1 MTLNVTIYPG
11 ETTKLSEGHKFAARL
26 QDVHKRLATF
36 PTIYECSNEFINVK
50 FKRLRN
56 VKDVDI
62 RNLRTRSK
70 YSFVFVT
77 LFDFERLRVCIFS
90 SDNSSLIVVY
100 IQLEDL
106 C

>member
-36 PTIYECSNEFINVK
+36 RTIYECSNEFINVK

-56 VKDVDI
+56 LKDVEI
-62 RNLRTRSK
+62 RAREANIPSLG
-70 YSFVFVT
+70 YSTSSDQEFVFLVAIT
-77 LFDFERLRVCIFS
+77 VH
-90 SDNSSLIVVY
+90 
-100 IQLEDL
+100 
-106 C
+106 